1 MKFDNKRSPTLA
13 GGSEG
18 KQGGKKKD
26 RKGQE
31 VRERVCV
38 NEKSEEQGAVVYV
51 GRAHRQRAVRLLAF
65 FLFPYSL
72 TGSDMCF

>member
-1 MKFDNKRSPTLA
+1 MKFDNKRSPMLA
-13 GGSEG
+13 GGSEE
-18 KQGGKKKD
+18 KQRGKKKD

-38 NEKSEEQGAVVYV
+38 NEKSEDHGAGVYV
-51 GRAHRQRAVRLLAF
+51 GRAHRRAVRLLGF
-65 FLFPYSL
+65 FLFPYRL

>member
-18 KQGGKKKD
+18 KQGGKKKA

-51 GRAHRQRAVRLLAF
+51 GRAHRRAVRLLAF

>member
-18 KQGGKKKD
+18 KQRGKKKD

-51 GRAHRQRAVRLLAF
+51 GRAHRPAVRLLAF